1 MGQNPSHPGE
11 HQNSWWIDDVHPQ
24 GMVSTVYRYL
34 LVPIS
39 STARS
44 LDEGKRDSLLS
55 PESRNWLIMGKQV
68 STFSRTM
75 PSPIPVV
82 LTPAFSARPGWYS
95 LGSQA
100 LWWIQ
105 SHPCKASAMIPCAE
119 THLHKES
126 EVSSIHHPFIIH
138 SSSIHHPFIIH
149 SSSIPNMSKPSNSLV
164 PKRTSVRPHLWALHD
179 DRSGDANPEKK
190 CDAWTTDWVLR
201 LVAKLLISTNMWL
214 YDFIYSDGQSLRTY
228 FGFFFWIFHAFWTF

>member
-1 MGQNPSHPGE
+1 
-11 HQNSWWIDDVHPQ
+11 
-24 GMVSTVYRYL
+24 
-34 LVPIS
+34 
-39 STARS
+39 
-44 LDEGKRDSLLS
+44 
-55 PESRNWLIMGKQV
+55 MGKQV

-138 SSSIHHPFIIH
+138 SSSIHHPFQTCPNLQTH
-149 SSSIPNMSKPSNSLV
+149 SSQNAPRFGLTCGHYMMIAAVMQIL
-164 PKRTSVRPHLWALHD
+164 
-179 DRSGDANPEKK
+179 KK
-190 CDAWTTDWVLR
+190 NVMHEPP
-201 LVAKLLISTNMWL
+201 IE
-214 YDFIYSDGQSLRTY
+214 
-228 FGFFFWIFHAFWTF
+228 FFDL